1 MPLISV
7 GQPVNQSVMSFAL
20 GTWAEVAYD
29 DPSHPSYVF
38 KIAEDLIY
46 DIKNDTFAGEL
57 ICLARRDAPT
67 VNVDQDLST

>member
-29 DPSHPSYVF
+29 DPSHPAYVF

-46 DIKNDTFAGEL
+46 DIKNDTFAGER
-57 ICLARRDAPT
+57 ICQAA
-67 VNVDQDLST
+67 